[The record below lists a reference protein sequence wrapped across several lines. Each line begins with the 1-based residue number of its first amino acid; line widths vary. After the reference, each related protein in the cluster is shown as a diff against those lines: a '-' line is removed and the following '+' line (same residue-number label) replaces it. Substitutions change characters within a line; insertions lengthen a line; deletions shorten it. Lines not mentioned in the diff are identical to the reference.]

1 MSRTILCVER
11 CLSAVRRV
19 VLSHANVTA
28 CLGPV
33 PWLHANAQRTYEA
46 QEITFE
52 ACCFSTNRSV
62 PLDLGL
68 YPPIPCLILLSK
80 KQTDSSSQKS
90 QKRWLRETG

>member
-33 PWLHANAQRTYEA
+33 TWLHANAQRTYEA
-46 QEITFE
+46 QEIAFE

-62 PLDLGL
+62 PLDLAFS
-68 YPPIPCLILLSK
+68 ILLSLTLFYYPRHRQNQVLK
-80 KQTDSSSQKS
+80 IPEK
-90 QKRWLRETG
+90 GV